1 MPTGGISVFASPDAS
16 GAPIADLAAGAE
28 VRVVG
33 RRPPWVH
40 IQADDA
46 LDGWVEGRV
55 LAGVAIGAVPVEPAP
70 VPEHHVSD
78 PSVLRPAVVE
88 KKGSSLL
95 LGTGPV
101 VGAIGGVIAIL
112 GAALPWVQSVGLLTE
127 VDAFGLS
134 WHVLSG
140 WDDATKNGLSLGT
153 VLVIL
158 AGIGI
163 VVSLISGG
171 GIVRRVLGF
180 TIVVLCAVYVLQTQ
194 DLLTTSNRGLGT
206 GLNVWDILDYG
217 VLATFGGGLVM
228 LFAPSR

>member
-1 MPTGGISVFASPDAS
+1 M
-16 GAPIADLAAGAE
+16 
-28 VRVVG
+28 
-33 RRPPWVH
+33 
-40 IQADDA
+40 
-46 LDGWVEGRV
+46 
-55 LAGVAIGAVPVEPAP
+55 
-70 VPEHHVSD
+70 
-78 PSVLRPAVVE
+78 LRPAVVE

-101 VGAIGGVIAIL
+101 IGAIGGVIAIL
-112 GAALPWVQSVGLLTE
+112 GTALPWVQSVGLLTE

-134 WHVLSG
+134 WHVLNG
-140 WDDATKNGLSLGT
+140 WDDATKSGLSLGT
-153 VLVIL
+153 LLVIL
-158 AGIGI
+158 AGIGL

-180 TIVVLCAVYVLQTQ
+180 VIIVICAVYVLQTQ

-206 GLNVWDILDYG
+206 GLNVWDIVDYG

>member
-1 MPTGGISVFASPDAS
+1 M
-16 GAPIADLAAGAE
+16 
-28 VRVVG
+28 RVVG

-40 IQADDA
+40 VQADDG
-46 LDGWVEGRV
+46 LDGWVEGRA
-55 LAGVAIGAVPVEPAP
+55 LAGVAVGAAPVAPAP
-70 VPEHHVSD
+70 VADHSGPD

-101 VGAIGGVIAIL
+101 IGAIGGVIAIL
-112 GAALPWVQSVGLLTE
+112 GTALPWVQSVGLLTE

-134 WHVLSG
+134 WHVLNG
-140 WDDATKNGLSLGT
+140 WDDATKSGLSLGT
-153 VLVIL
+153 LLVIL
-158 AGIGI
+158 AGIGL

-180 TIVVLCAVYVLQTQ
+180 VIIVICAVYVLQTQ

-206 GLNVWDILDYG
+206 GLNVWDIVDYG